1 VSTHPLVTMRAKL
14 EMGRFYLRARK
25 MSEATSHITD
35 ALRSAMAIWDAMP
48 EMSQEAKTAW
58 HILATRIREI
68 AEDSVSILNVWK
80 EARNARKHTMSTGVL
95 ALALGSIVGVVTHAW
110 FQPDKDARG
119 SDVRVHGAAD
129 DDTGEFS
136 AGI

>member
-68 AEDSVSILNVWK
+68 AEDSVSILNVW
-80 EARNARKHTMSTGVL
+80 RR
-95 ALALGSIVGVVTHAW
+95 
-110 FQPDKDARG
+110 DARMVPTRQGRARVGRAG
-119 SDVRVHGAAD
+119 SRRGRR
-129 DDTGEFS
+129 
-136 AGI
+136 